1 MLEQKQREF
10 HGRNNILLQSFFM
23 PIARIIGFSR
33 ETCTRNHEI
42 EFYLFIYLL
51 VFRRYPVSILM
62 NVEVV
67 DI

>member
-1 MLEQKQREF
+1 MLEEKQREF
-10 HGRNNILLQSFFM
+10 HGRNNIPLQSFFM
-23 PIARIIGFSR
+23 PIARIFGFSR

-42 EFYLFIYLL
+42 ELFFFL